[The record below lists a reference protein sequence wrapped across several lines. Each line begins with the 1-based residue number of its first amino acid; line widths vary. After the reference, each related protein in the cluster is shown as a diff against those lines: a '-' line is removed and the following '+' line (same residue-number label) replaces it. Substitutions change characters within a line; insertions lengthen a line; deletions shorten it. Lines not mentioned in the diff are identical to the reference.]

1 MQKSLSCGFRRVAFL
16 LALGVSLLCTGC
28 GGGGG
33 EPFSYPAAALDT
45 GFGNGGVVE
54 ISNPR
59 TLGTAVTSFT
69 VTTMAVDKEGR
80 LLVGGFRWQDER
92 QAFVVRL
99 LADGTLDSSCG
110 VGGWALWTTGGP
122 ATLRGMTVLRDGR
135 IAVVGRLPMSQVTV
149 LNGTDCSVDQSFGSA
164 GSVWF
169 DEILDV
175 SPMPEPSTIVQDP
188 ASGNLAIPSAGKLLL
203 LNEHGGRV
211 ASFGSNG
218 VVSLSSPLG
227 GTFVAGGAAFVDGG
241 LVLGGATDFGLVD
254 GAYPGFLKLRMDG
267 SIDQTFGSGGS
278 SQQRVGTN
286 RLAYV
291 WGFAALPNGN
301 FMLTGQTQP
310 DVGSAGLANTD
321 AFFMM
326 VNAAGQPTG
335 FGGSGLATW
344 DAGNKAGSSS
354 NYNYGLLVDGK
365 KRAVSCAYFLNNTGA
380 YSGSVATEED
390 SLQFR
395 DAETGLPA
403 GVGVDGTL
411 SLPTNCLAMANASD
425 GDVYSLG
432 VGTVTIDA
440 ASFVIS
446 KAKLP

>member
-1 MQKSLSCGFRRVAFL
+1 
-16 LALGVSLLCTGC
+16 
-28 GGGGG
+28 
-33 EPFSYPAAALDT
+33 
-45 GFGNGGVVE
+45 
-54 ISNPR
+54 
-59 TLGTAVTSFT
+59 
-69 VTTMAVDKEGR
+69 
-80 LLVGGFRWQDER
+80 
-92 QAFVVRL
+92 
-99 LADGTLDSSCG
+99 
-110 VGGWALWTTGGP
+110 
-122 ATLRGMTVLRDGR
+122 
-135 IAVVGRLPMSQVTV
+135 MSQVTV
-149 LNGTDCSVDQSFGSA
+149 LNGADCSLDQSFGSG

-175 SPMPEPSTIVQDP
+175 SPMPEPSTVVQDP
-188 ASGNLAIPSAGKLLL
+188 ATGYLAIPSAGKVLL
-203 LNEHGGRV
+203 LNERGERV
-211 ASFGSNG
+211 TSFGSNG
-218 VVSLSSPLG
+218 VAALSSPLG
-227 GTFVAGGAAFVDGG
+227 GTFVAGGAAFVQGG
-241 LVLGGATDFGLVD
+241 LVLGGATDFEIVD

-267 SIDQTFGSGGS
+267 SVDSAFGAGGA

-326 VNAAGQPTG
+326 VNAAGQPAG
-335 FGGSGLATW
+335 FGGTGMAIW

-365 KRAVSCAYFLNNTGA
+365 RRAVSCAYFLNNTGA

-395 DAETGLPA
+395 DQETGLPV

-411 SLPTNCLAMANASD
+411 TLPTNCLSMANAPD
-425 GDVYSLG
+425 GDLYSLG
-432 VGTVTIDA
+432 VGTITIDS